1 MYELK
6 KELISCSSNRHFD
19 GVVVVCKY
27 SGMGLSYL
35 ERIHFAAVC
44 GRACRAL
51 GVSCSKP

>member
-27 SGMGLSYL
+27 SGTGLSYL
-35 ERIHFAAVC
+35 ERIHFASVC

-51 GVSCSKP
+51 GGSC